1 MPTKVTKLGKNKY
14 KVEGVGFVSDQELID
29 DNICPDCLNELPA
42 PVYED
47 RGEGYSEAVTYCK
60 CGSVFT
66 GGI

>member
-1 MPTKVTKLGKNKY
+1 MPTKIDNLHKIYKGKVVAKS
-14 KVEGVGFVSDQELID
+14 EQELID
-29 DNICPDCLNELPA
+29 DNTCPECLNELPA